1 MFLEKRWLVVATPA
15 FVGSMIFATEARAEV
30 SGEVEF
36 IFNTFSFL
44 ICGAF
49 VMWMAAGFAMLESGL
64 VRSKNTATICLKNV
78 SLYCVACFT
87 FYLIGYDL
95 MYTDVGKYA
104 GSLSLFWQPD
114 DSAARAGD
122 FSDVTYA
129 ASSDWYFQMVFVATA
144 ASVVSGTLAE
154 RIRLWPF
161 LAFVFI
167 LTAVVYPI
175 QGAWVWGGGWLAE
188 LGFSD
193 FAGSTLVHSVG
204 GWAALTGAV
213 ILGPRLRK
221 FSKGGRINA
230 MPGSNLS
237 LATLGTFILWMGWFG
252 FNGGSVLALGSAGA
266 AIDMANVFANTNLAA
281 VGGVLASMIVT
292 QLLYKRVDISLALN
306 GAIGGLV
313 AITAEP
319 LTPSLG
325 AAFLIGAVGGIIVVF
340 AVPFLEKFRI
350 DDVVGAISAHLACGI
365 WGTLAVPITNADA
378 SFASQV
384 TGIVAIGAFVS
395 VASAIVWL
403 ALKYTVGLRP
413 SQHDEWMG
421 LDHSELGLESY
432 ADWGSDPFRKSDRK
446 AD

>member
-104 GSLSLFWQPD
+104 GSISLFWQPD

-167 LTAVVYPI
+167 LTAGIYPI
-175 QGAWVWGGGWLAE
+175 QGKDRFGRARPRNKGRGT
-188 LGFSD
+188 S
-193 FAGSTLVHSVG
+193 
-204 GWAALTGAV
+204 AA
-213 ILGPRLRK
+213 
-221 FSKGGRINA
+221 
-230 MPGSNLS
+230 
-237 LATLGTFILWMGWFG
+237 
-252 FNGGSVLALGSAGA
+252 
-266 AIDMANVFANTNLAA
+266 
-281 VGGVLASMIVT
+281 
-292 QLLYKRVDISLALN
+292 
-306 GAIGGLV
+306 
-313 AITAEP
+313 
-319 LTPSLG
+319 
-325 AAFLIGAVGGIIVVF
+325 
-340 AVPFLEKFRI
+340 
-350 DDVVGAISAHLACGI
+350 
-365 WGTLAVPITNADA
+365 
-378 SFASQV
+378 
-384 TGIVAIGAFVS
+384 
-395 VASAIVWL
+395 
-403 ALKYTVGLRP
+403 
-413 SQHDEWMG
+413 
-421 LDHSELGLESY
+421 
-432 ADWGSDPFRKSDRK
+432 
-446 AD
+446 